1 MKIQD
6 KLKQMGEYACL
17 ALCYLEMVNIIDDRK
32 PFFILMGM
40 KEGFLDDEC
49 TVKNPE
55 GFLELVSGKKYK
67 VTKMNTFD
75 KDKAV
80 IARFVRKGYNH
91 FAIING
97 KTKRVIYNT
106 LEHSKCVELG
116 TIESYRIIEEID
128 E

>member
-17 ALCYLEMVNIIDDRK
+17 ALCYLEMVNVIDERK
-32 PFFILMGM
+32 PSFILMGM
-40 KEGFLDDEC
+40 KEGWLDNEC
-49 TVKNPE
+49 TVSNPNR
-55 GFLELVSGKKYK
+55 FLELASGKKYN
-67 VTKMNTFD
+67 VTEVKTFD
-75 KDKAV
+75 KDEAV
-80 IARFVRKGYNH
+80 IARFVRNGYNH

-116 TIESYRIIEEID
+116 EIESYRIIEEID

>member
-55 GFLELVSGKKYK
+55 GFLESVSGKKIQGYK
-67 VTKMNTFD
+67 NEYF
-75 KDKAV
+75 
-80 IARFVRKGYNH
+80 
-91 FAIING
+91 
-97 KTKRVIYNT
+97 
-106 LEHSKCVELG
+106 
-116 TIESYRIIEEID
+116 
-128 E
+128 

>member
-75 KDKAV
+75 KLIDILKAQLPNTDASV
-80 IARFVRKGYNH
+80 VRME
-91 FAIING
+91 
-97 KTKRVIYNT
+97 TR
-106 LEHSKCVELG
+106 LP
-116 TIESYRIIEEID
+116 
-128 E
+128 

>member
-40 KEGFLDDEC
+40 K
-49 TVKNPE
+49 E

>member
-55 GFLELVSGKKYK
+55 GFLELPDMYGSV
-67 VTKMNTFD
+67 
-75 KDKAV
+75 AL
-80 IARFVRKGYNH
+80 VRN
-91 FAIING
+91 
-97 KTKRVIYNT
+97 R
-106 LEHSKCVELG
+106 SK
-116 TIESYRIIEEID
+116 S
-128 E
+128 

>member
-1 MKIQD
+1 
-6 KLKQMGEYACL
+6 
-17 ALCYLEMVNIIDDRK
+17 
-32 PFFILMGM
+32 M

-55 GFLELVSGKKYK
+55 GFLESVSGKKYK
-67 VTKMNTFD
+67 VTKMKTFD
-75 KDKAV
+75 KDKAI

>member
-40 KEGFLDDEC
+40 KEGYLDDEC
-49 TVKNPE
+49 TVMKAE
-55 GFLELVSGKKYK
+55 KFLELASGKKYK
-67 VTKMNTFD
+67 VIQTKTFD
-75 KDKAV
+75 KDEAV
-80 IARFVRKGYNH
+80 IARFVRNGYNH

-116 TIESYRIIEEID
+116 TIESYRILEKID

>member
-17 ALCYLEMVNIIDDRK
+17 ALCYLEMVNVIDERK

-40 KEGFLDDEC
+40 KEGLLDDEY
-49 TVKNPE
+49 TVINPN
-55 GFLELVSGKKYK
+55 GFLELASGKKYK
-67 VTKMNTFD
+67 VTEVKTFD
-75 KDKAV
+75 KDEAV
-80 IARFVRKGYNH
+80 IARFVRNGYNH

-97 KTKRVIYNT
+97 KTKRIIYNT

-116 TIESYRIIEEID
+116 EIESYRIIEEID